1 MTAFDILALM
11 CGIVLLVAMLFALGL
26 MMYMSIQEVKK
37 DSKKEEKKDDR
48 HNKKS

>member
-1 MTAFDILALM
+1 MTAFDILALL

-26 MMYMSIQEVKK
+26 MMYISIQEVKK
-37 DSKKEEKKDDR
+37 EKKKDDR